1 MSQGNESRGRWEFDE
16 NGNVRFVQGS
26 DTQSGEQSRQSDF
39 VRQPGPD
46 GTYHYK
52 YNTAQR
58 PQESSGA
65 NRPPER
71 SPRKKQ
77 DTGWHWIFII
87 LGFMIAWP
95 VGLVALFLELSGKW
109 PSGRQ
114 LERGVKKAESFAQEA
129 ADKAKKQYHTQQESA
144 RQWAAAQ
151 QAEAR
156 QRAEAQQAEARR
168 RAEAQQRAASQ
179 MPPPPVHKGASAQNN
194 EKQNKK
200 RMKKE
205 DTARGLGH
213 VGLFRGIGAAMVGLF
228 GFTFVMELIDQIGY
242 LTTGGWSVQWVLSDT
257 VPLLALALTGV
268 ALLCLAGSRDRKSK
282 RFRRYLTAI
291 GKKKQVPVEPLAS
304 AMGVSEKKAI
314 RDLQEMLERGY
325 LEEGYLDVARKML
338 VIGEMEFEVS
348 PEPELVRE
356 EPPENESTAAA
367 TIRHIQEVNRAIAN
381 PELSEKIY
389 RIEELTAKIFQLLE
403 ERPEKASELRSFMS
417 YYLPQTLKILENYA
431 QLEAQGV
438 EGENIAE
445 AKQKIEA
452 TMDKVVDGYEAQ
464 LDKLFADDVLDISAD
479 LKVMETM
486 LETDGLTADSELKF

>member
-26 DTQSGEQSRQSDF
+26 APQSGEESRESDF

-52 YNTAQR
+52 YNTAR
-58 PQESSGA
+58 KPGENTGGY
-65 NRPPER
+65 RPPEY

-87 LGFMIAWP
+87 LGFMVFWP
-95 VGLVALFLELSGKW
+95 IGLVALFLELSGKW
-109 PSGRQ
+109 PSSSQ
-114 LERGVKKAESFAQEA
+114 MERGVKKAESFAQDA
-129 ADKAKKQYHTQQESA
+129 ANKAKAQYQTQQENA
-144 RQWAAAQ
+144 RQRAAAHE
-151 QAEAR
+151 AEAR
-156 QRAEAQQAEARR
+156 QRAEAQQ
-168 RAEAQQRAASQ
+168 RAASK
-179 MPPPPVHKGASAQNN
+179 MPPPPVHRTSPVQENN
-194 EKQNKK
+194 KQNKK

-205 DTARGLGH
+205 DKARGLGH
-213 VGLFRGIGAAMVGLF
+213 VGLFRGIGAAMAGLF

-242 LTTGGWSVQWVLSDT
+242 LATDGGSLQWMLSDT

-268 ALLCLAGSRDRKSK
+268 ALICLAGSRERKSK

-304 AMGVSEKKAI
+304 AMGVTEKKVT

-325 LEEGYLDVARKML
+325 LEEGYLDVARKVL

-348 PEPELVRE
+348 PEPEPEPVQE

-389 RIEELTAKIFQLLE
+389 RIEELTAKIFRLLE
-403 ERPEKASELRSFMS
+403 ERPEKASELRSFMN

-486 LETDGLTADSELKF
+486 LETDGLTVDNELKF